1 MSKVKIIDKKSINS
15 IKFEREILSRIKH
28 PLIINLYYSFQDF
41 DNLYLILDFLPGGDL
56 RYHIS
61 HHKRQYFNEEQTKFF
76 IINLLIALKYI
87 HSKKIIHR
95 DIKPENLVF
104 DFKGYLHIT
113 DFGIAKFYNKN
124 NSSDTSGTPG
134 YMAPEVL
141 AGKNHNHSVDYFAV
155 GVIGYELMMGKR
167 PYKGKNRKEIKQ
179 QIINKQIFINENEIP
194 FNWSFDS
201 ADFIN
206 KLLIRKDVN
215 RLGYFNEKEIFNH
228 EWVKNVNWNM
238 FNNKN
243 VLAPYIPDNFRE
255 NIDKKYCEGIELE
268 GEKTKERY
276 DNYRN
281 NIKYNNLFEN
291 FTFYNISMFD
301 NYDKFN
307 MNNIYNLCKNKSSQ
321 IKIKN
326 IKKTRSNNNILN
338 SSKCKISHNKNHS
351 EIKNIK
357 LNINNIKL
365 IPKFQNNNNNNNNI
379 NIKLTI
385 KKANSLN
392 NQHNY
397 NKSFDLKL
405 KDYNKQHHN
414 NNNKINIKD
423 YNSEKKINLKYHSH
437 SYSNIPKNSSIKL
450 LNFNNTLNSNIHL
463 INNNNQKSTKNNTK
477 IKLLQN
483 NNNNNNN
490 KYINKIPIPHS
501 NTKIKNNQK
510 IKIIKKIEKF
520 ILIDKSPTIKKI
532 NYKNNRPPSSQRTS
546 IKKIN
551 LYFDKFNDQ
560 KISFNNTNNFT
571 TNNNSNQITDKN
583 IYLNNEKTEIKNIK
597 SERNYSNNYLINYLS
612 NKNEEKIKNSPKV
625 DLNCSNNKKNKNYIK
640 INKLNSFDKLN
651 IKTYNSNEYST
662 ASSSNKK
669 K

>member
-15 IKFEREILSRIKH
+15 IKYEREILSRIKH

-41 DNLYLILDFLPGGDL
+41 DNLYLVLDLLPGGDL

-61 HHKRQYFNEEQTKFF
+61 HHRRQYFNEEQTKFF
-76 IINLLIALKYI
+76 IINLLNALKYI

-104 DFKGYLHIT
+104 DYKGYLHIT

-141 AGKNHNHSVDYFAV
+141 AGKNHNYSVDYFAV

-167 PYKGKNRKEIKQ
+167 PYRGKNRKEIKQ
-179 QIINKQIFINENEIP
+179 QIINKQIYIKENDIP
-194 FNWSFDS
+194 FDWSFDS

-206 KLLIRKDVN
+206 KLLIRKDTN
-215 RLGYFNEKEIFNH
+215 RLGYYNENEIFNH
-228 EWVKNVNWNM
+228 IWFKNVNWNII
-238 FNNKN
+238 NNKII
-243 VLAPYIPDNFRE
+243 LAPYIPDNFRE
-255 NIDKKYCEGIELE
+255 NFDKKYCEGLDLV

-276 DNYRN
+276 ETYRKNY
-281 NIKYNNLFEN
+281 KYNNLFEN
-291 FTFYNISMFD
+291 FTFYNINMFD

-307 MNNIYNLCKNKSSQ
+307 MNINLLKNKSTQ
-321 IKIKN
+321 IKIKS
-326 IKKTRSNNNILN
+326 IKKTRSNSNILDN
-338 SSKCKISHNKNHS
+338 SKYKIVHNKNNS

-365 IPKFQNNNNNNNNI
+365 IPKIQNKIQNNNNYNNNI
-379 NIKLTI
+379 NIKLAI
-385 KKANSLN
+385 KKSNSLN
-392 NQHNY
+392 NQHIS

-405 KDYNKQHHN
+405 KDNSKQYSIN
-414 NNNKINIKD
+414 NINVKE
-423 YNSEKKINLKYHSH
+423 YNSEKIGNLKYHSH
-437 SYSNIPKNSSIKL
+437 SHSNVPKKNSIKL
-450 LNFNNTLNSNIHL
+450 LNFNNTINSNPNL
-463 INNNNQKSTKNNTK
+463 ININLKNTTK

-483 NNNNNNN
+483 SNN
-490 KYINKIPIPHS
+490 KNINKIPIPHS
-501 NTKIKNNQK
+501 NIKIKNNQK
-510 IKIIKKIEKF
+510 IKIIKNIEKF
-520 ILIDKSPTIKKI
+520 ILLDKSPNIKKI
-532 NYKNNRPPSSQRTS
+532 NHKNSRPPSSQRSS

-551 LYFDKFNDQ
+551 LYLDKFNEQ
-560 KISFNNTNNFT
+560 KICTFNNT
-571 TNNNSNQITDKN
+571 TNHNSNQITDKN
-583 IYLNNEKTEIKNIK
+583 NCRNLNDEKTEINKIK
-597 SERNYSNNYLINYLS
+597 SQRHYSNNYLINYLS
-612 NKNEEKIKNSPKV
+612 NKNEQKIQNSPKV
-625 DLNCSNNKKNKNYIK
+625 DLNCSNNNKNLIK
-640 INKLNSFDKLN
+640 ITKINSFDKLN

>member
-1 MSKVKIIDKKSINS
+1 
-15 IKFEREILSRIKH
+15 
-28 PLIINLYYSFQDF
+28 
-41 DNLYLILDFLPGGDL
+41 
-56 RYHIS
+56 
-61 HHKRQYFNEEQTKFF
+61 
-76 IINLLIALKYI
+76 
-87 HSKKIIHR
+87 
-95 DIKPENLVF
+95 
-104 DFKGYLHIT
+104 
-113 DFGIAKFYNKN
+113 
-124 NSSDTSGTPG
+124 
-134 YMAPEVL
+134 MAPEVL

-167 PYKGKNRKEIKQ
+167 PYRGKNRKEIKQ

-215 RLGYFNEKEIFNH
+215 RLGYYNEKEIFNH
-228 EWVKNVNWNM
+228 EWVKNVNWNIY
-238 FNNKN
+238 NNKN
-243 VLAPYIPDNFRE
+243 ILAPYIPDNFRE

-307 MNNIYNLCKNKSSQ
+307 MNNIYNLCKNKSTQ

-326 IKKTRSNNNILN
+326 IKKTRSNNNILDN
-338 SSKCKISHNKNHS
+338 SKCKISHNKNHS

-365 IPKFQNNNNNNNNI
+365 IPKIQNNNNNI
-379 NIKLTI
+379 NIKLTL

-414 NNNKINIKD
+414 NNNNNNKINIKD
-423 YNSEKKINLKYHSH
+423 YNSEKKINSKYHSH

-450 LNFNNTLNSNIHL
+450 LNFNNTINSNIHL

-477 IKLLQN
+477 IKLLQ
-483 NNNNNNN
+483 NNNNN

-597 SERNYSNNYLINYLS
+597 SERNFSNNYLINYLS

-625 DLNCSNNKKNKNYIK
+625 YLNCSNNKKNKNYIK
-640 INKLNSFDKLN
+640 FNKLNSFDKLN